1 MPSLVENYQHI
12 EKFSSL
18 EAYLAHEVPVLKSS
32 LKGLILHQDL
42 TWVAWCLIMTR
53 GILLDS
59 KTGELWEDP
68 ARLQQA
74 IEEIGEFYMPYA
86 ATRLEL
92 YFKRREL
99 FGRPSLF
106 KM

>member
-1 MPSLVENYQHI
+1 
-12 EKFSSL
+12 
-18 EAYLAHEVPVLKSS
+18 
-32 LKGLILHQDL
+32 
-42 TWVAWCLIMTR
+42 MTR

-59 KTGELWEDP
+59 KTGQLWEDP

-74 IEEIGEFYMPYA
+74 IEEIGEFNMPYA

-92 YFKRREL
+92 YAKRREL

-106 KM
+106 KI